1 MQEESLARPAWME
14 RLAAP
19 ISQSWLPDPHGPGWV
34 FAPRQTDIDT
44 STCAETAAAHD
55 IEAQAAIL
63 RNYAWERRY
72 SERNAPRLDA
82 GRSPQDGQLAKN
94 ARESARSLLSDA
106 EKLRIVRS
114 GSPAR
119 RLDAAQ
125 TRQPHTERTQPVPLL
140 ISSPSS
146 MSSLSLTDSSESNP
160 GKTSFVNSPD
170 VPEASV
176 CAQLFFLHTYVCSP
190 CATCDV
196 NGRGEIPLAKRS
208 DSVAPI
214 ARQPSGSGAR
224 AGRTLCFRALAC
236 APKRSNGVRWRLS
249 KHWRAAAERRFR
261 GCTARTSGASRPT

>member
-1 MQEESLARPAWME
+1 MEEQGLARPAWME

-82 GRSPQDGQLAKN
+82 GRSPQDSQLAKN

-160 GKTSFVNSPD
+160 GKTSFINSPD

-176 CAQLFFLHTYVCSP
+176 CAHSSSFCIHT
-190 CATCDV
+190 CAH
-196 NGRGEIPLAKRS
+196 R
-208 DSVAPI
+208 
-214 ARQPSGSGAR
+214 ARR
-224 AGRTLCFRALAC
+224 
-236 APKRSNGVRWRLS
+236 VV
-249 KHWRAAAERRFR
+249 
-261 GCTARTSGASRPT
+261 